1 MGKDKK
7 KKKKQGEELDSLVK
21 EYNEM
26 LELVKAKKEQLDGII
41 REAQHYLN
49 EAKEMRDE
57 VANRLDIV
65 KREASLD
72 K

>member
-1 MGKDKK
+1 MSKDKK